1 MSGAL
6 LLPKPGD
13 VLAGRYV
20 VRERIGEGGM
30 GIVYRAEQPA
40 LARTVAIKL
49 LHPDLASDEIFS
61 RRFMDEARAAGR
73 IRHCGTVGVLDCDVT
88 ADGAPFI
95 VMEHVAGRPLGKI
108 IAEQELPLP
117 RVLAITGQ
125 ILRSLE
131 AAHAAG
137 VIHADVKSDNFLIDA
152 RPEGDRVTMIDF
164 GLAMIDGAWINSG
177 FVSGTPEYM
186 APELIQGRPPTIS
199 SDLYGVGVIL
209 YEMLTGAAPFTGAS
223 SQEILSR
230 QLEDEVIPPSLR
242 QPDRDIPSVLDR
254 IVLRALD
261 KDPEARFASAAELA
275 AALREAAKA
284 CEVPVRT
291 RCRACGARGEPASRC
306 CRSCGAVPR
315 PELVRASADS
325 PTRNCGVPRRR
336 RYARRPSGG
345 SPRRDTLR
353 GDIASARS
361 RGDAAAIA
369 DGYAE
374 LAAQLAREQRVGA
387 AIRELE
393 EGVRVLTGGQGPPDA
408 DADAPEPVQRLVSAI
423 DALQRRAYGRVH

>member
-1 MSGAL
+1 MPGAL
-6 LLPKPGD
+6 PLPKPGD

-20 VRERIGEGGM
+20 LRERIGEGGM

-49 LHPDLASDEIFS
+49 LHPDLATDAIFT

-73 IRHCGTVGVLDCDVT
+73 VRHGGTVGILDCDVT

-95 VMEHVAGRPLGKI
+95 VMQHVAGRPLGKI

-117 RVLAITGQ
+117 RVLAITDQ

-131 AAHAAG
+131 ATHACG

-152 RPEGDRVTMIDF
+152 RPEGDKVTMIDF

-186 APELIQGRPPTIS
+186 APEVIQGGPPTIA

-242 QPDRDIPSVLDR
+242 QPDREIPSVLDR

-261 KDPEARFASAAELA
+261 KDPGARFASAAELA
-275 AALREAAKA
+275 AALRGAAKA
-284 CEVPVRT
+284 CDVSVRS
-291 RCRACGARGEPASRC
+291 RCRTCGGRAEVAGRC
-306 CRSCGAVPR
+306 CRSCGSGAR
-315 PELVRASADS
+315 PELARSGAES
-325 PTRNCGVPRRR
+325 PTRNCGAPRRR
-336 RYARRPSGG
+336 RFARLTSG
-345 SPRRDTLR
+345 SPRRDALR
-353 GDIASARS
+353 RDIASARS
-361 RGDAAAIA
+361 RGDAVAIA
-369 DGYAE
+369 DGYTE
-374 LAAQLAREQRVGA
+374 LATLLAREQRVGA

-393 EGVRVLTGGQGPPDA
+393 EGVHVLTAGKGSPGD
-408 DADAPEPVQRLVSAI
+408 DAPEPVQRLVSALT
-423 DALQRRAYGRVH
+423 ALRRRSYDRVH

>member
-1 MSGAL
+1 MSGVL
-6 LLPKPGD
+6 SLPKPGD

-49 LHPDLASDEIFS
+49 LHPELATDAIFS

-73 IRHCGTVGVLDCDVT
+73 IRHAGTVGILDCDVT

-117 RVLAITGQ
+117 RVLAIAGQ

-131 AAHAAG
+131 AAHASG
-137 VIHADVKSDNFLIDA
+137 VIHADVKSDNFLIDV
-152 RPEGDRVTMIDF
+152 RPEGDKVTMIDF

-186 APELIQGRPPTIS
+186 APELIQGKPPTIS

-242 QPDRDIPSVLDR
+242 QPDREIPSVLDR

-261 KDPEARFASAAELA
+261 KDPAARFASAAELA
-275 AALREAAKA
+275 AVLREAAKA
-284 CEVPVRT
+284 CDVPVRP

-315 PELVRASADS
+315 PELVRASAES
-325 PTRNCGVPRRR
+325 PTRNCGAPRRR

-345 SPRRDTLR
+345 APRRDTLR
-353 GDIASARS
+353 RDIASARS

-369 DGYAE
+369 AGYAE

-393 EGVRVLTGGQGPPDA
+393 EGVDVLTAGQGPPG
-408 DADAPEPVQRLVSAI
+408 ADAPEPVQRLVSALA
-423 DALQRRAYGRVH
+423 ALQRPHGRVH